1 VPALSYGQTWRS
13 DDKMKTMDN
22 FPEIFN
28 FILGGLFVLI
38 VFSIAYAYLKPH
50 KMHHSRPL
58 STLALKGT
66 YLVYL
71 LVTLIVIYL
80 ASLTGGGLSQVF
92 DGPEF
97 FIFLIVLF
105 VPTVAIFSRK
115 ITHFSSKRVRFN
127 LVFSAVNIIMMITVI
142 LLYIF

>member
-1 VPALSYGQTWRS
+1 
-13 DDKMKTMDN
+13 MKTMDN

-97 FIFLIVLF
+97 FIFLIVD
-105 VPTVAIFSRK
+105 RK
-115 ITHFSSKRVRFN
+115 SV
-127 LVFSAVNIIMMITVI
+127 V
-142 LLYIF
+142 